1 MPTPETIADTRS
13 TTCAIVGGGPAGVIL
28 SLLLARQGI
37 EVTLLEAHKDFDR
50 DFRGDTIHPSTLE
63 LMDQLGLAEKL
74 HQLPHEKM
82 TSLSTVTRT
91 GRNKIV
97 DFTRLKAARYPYIMI
112 MPQSRFLAFLAE
124 EAAKYPSF
132 HLELGAN
139 VQRLIE
145 EDGAI
150 RGLRYQS
157 SDGLWH
163 EVKSPLTIGADGRFS
178 KVRKLAGI
186 ELDKLAPPMDV
197 LWLRLPKKVS
207 DQAHD
212 LAGGI
217 HIGGGHFAVMLERPG
232 DEWQIGYAILK
243 GSYSELK
250 AQGIAALRE
259 AVAQLVPPLAD
270 RVEQLKDFSDL
281 TVLSVEVGRVKTWHK
296 PGLLLIGDA
305 AHVMS
310 PVGGIGI
317 QYAVQ
322 DAVEA
327 ANQLAAP
334 LKSGQITE
342 ADLARVEA
350 ARLPAVTR
358 AQKLQTYV
366 QQRIV
371 RQALDTER
379 PFRLPLPV
387 RMLTCLPYF
396 RTLPARVVGWGFHP
410 SHLREELAK
419 A

>member
-63 LMDQLGLAEKL
+63 LMDQLDLADKL

-82 TSLSTVTRT
+82 SSLSTITGS

-112 MPQSRFLAFLAE
+112 MPQARFLAFLAE

-132 HLELGAN
+132 HLEFGAN

-145 EDGAI
+145 EEGAI

-157 SDGLWH
+157 ADGLWH
-163 EVKSPLTIGADGRFS
+163 EVKSSLTIGADGRFS

-197 LWLRLPKKVS
+197 LWLRLPKKES
-207 DQAHD
+207 DKQHD

-259 AVAQLVPPLAD
+259 AVAELVPPLAD
-270 RVEQLKDFSDL
+270 RIEELKDFSDL

-327 ANQLAAP
+327 ANQLTAP
-334 LKSGQITE
+334 LKTGTLTE

-371 RQALDTER
+371 RQALDTEH

-396 RTLPARVVGWGFHP
+396 RTLPARVIGWGFHP